1 MASEKAKVIASKVRG
16 QSVYVYAATSKD
28 SILTANN
35 AYKDLNA
42 KETSSFSCSDCGNHM
57 HVVASA
63 SPEPYCI
70 SCGSDN
76 MVASTQKV
84 AATASFVSD
93 KEIASV
99 SCPTCETHNVLPA
112 SAVAAA
118 GKEVHCVMCGTQI
131 TVADAVEDE
140 EFELDKET
148 SADGMPDDGMPV
160 DAEDDF
166 PDMTA
171 ESAIDGIDDEISEE
185 FTSEETYENP
195 EMDDIMKSDG
205 MESEDTPENLFIDD
219 QGPAAPGEPLMDSM
233 DLDDTPESLS
243 LMSVA
248 AGTVIA
254 MKGIHTV
261 AYANAKTAGKNA
273 DILERPEFEK
283 ALMISAGT
291 IGMRKALAQMGFS
304 PVKVKPVDAAVVSR
318 EVVQAK
324 SQFMADQSK
333 KQQVFTDSM
342 ALAAVGLSRNLWKG
356 AENPLRT
363 AIEAKFADLGVRNPK
378 AVTSKLLSEN
388 GLAYSK
394 TIVAVATKLA
404 AMSGTARKEYA
415 EMLDLVEDDPST
427 ANADEMLNI
436 DEVAGDEE
444 IDDVADDIDNVTARF
459 QTPALLLPKKQTAGV
474 TQRTAS
480 AVLAGTAPLN
490 FNF

>member
-28 SILTANN
+28 SVLTANN

-57 HVVASA
+57 HVVASS
-63 SPEPYCI
+63 SPEPYCVA
-70 SCGSDN
+70 CGSEN
-76 MVASTQKV
+76 MVASTEKV
-84 AATASFVSD
+84 SPTARFVSD
-93 KEIASV
+93 VEVASV
-99 SCPTCETHNVLPA
+99 TCPTCETHNVMPA

-131 TVADAVEDE
+131 AVADAVAED
-140 EFELDKET
+140 DKDLEMET
-148 SADGMPDDGMPV
+148 SADADMPKDGE
-160 DAEDDF
+160 DAF
-166 PDMTA
+166 PDMT
-171 ESAIDGIDDEISEE
+171 SEE
-185 FTSEETYENP
+185 AGPDEDDGSAPEGDFIEEETYE
-195 EMDDIMKSDG
+195 KSDMDMMLDNEG
-205 MESEDTPENLFIDD
+205 VEMPEAEENLFIDE
-219 QGPAAPGEPLMDSM
+219 QGPADPGEPLMDSM
-233 DLDDTPESLS
+233 GLDDTPESLTV
-243 LMSVA
+243 MSVA

-283 ALMISAGT
+283 AFLISANT
-291 IGMRKALAQMGFS
+291 VGMRKALAQMGFA

-324 SQFMADQSK
+324 AQFAADQSK

-363 AIEAKFADLGVRNPK
+363 AMEAKFADMGIRNPK
-378 AVTSKLLSEN
+378 AVTSRILAEH

-394 TIVAVATKLA
+394 TIVTVATKLA
-404 AMSGTARKEYA
+404 AMTSVARKEYA
-415 EMLDLVEDDPST
+415 EMLDLVEDDPETS
-427 ANADEMLNI
+427 NADEMLNL
-436 DEVAGDEE
+436 DGTPNEEGE

-459 QTPALLLPKKQTAGV
+459 QTPALLLPKKQTAAA
-474 TQRTAS
+474 THRTAS
-480 AVLAGTAPLN
+480 AVLAGTAPLK

>member
-28 SILTANN
+28 SVLTANN

-42 KETSSFSCSDCGNHM
+42 KETSSFSCSDCGNHQ
-57 HVVASA
+57 HVVASSA
-63 SPEPYCI
+63 PEPYCI
-70 SCGSDN
+70 SCGSEN

-84 AATASFVSD
+84 PATASFVSD

-99 SCPTCETHNVLPA
+99 ACPTCETHNVLPA
-112 SAVAAA
+112 SVVAAA

-131 TVADAVEDE
+131 TVADAVADDE

-148 SADGMPDDGMPV
+148 SAGGLPTVG
-160 DAEDDF
+160 EDDF
-166 PDMTA
+166 PEMTSEA
-171 ESAIDGIDDEISEE
+171 AIDGIDEAVGEE
-185 FTSEETYENP
+185 FTEEEVYENP
-195 EMDDIMKSDG
+195 EMDTILQNDG
-205 MESEDTPENLFIDD
+205 MASQDTPENLFIDD
-219 QGPAAPGEPLMDSM
+219 QGPSAIGEPLMDSLG
-233 DLDDTPESLS
+233 LDDTTESLS

-248 AGTVIA
+248 SGTVIA

-273 DILERPEFEK
+273 DILERPAFEK
-283 ALMISAGT
+283 ALLISASSV
-291 IGMRKALAQMGFS
+291 GMRKALAQLGFA

-324 SQFMADQSK
+324 SQFLADQSK

-342 ALAAVGLSRNLWKG
+342 ALAAVGLSRNLWRG
-356 AENPLRT
+356 TENPLR
-363 AIEAKFADLGVRNPK
+363 AALEAKFVDLGVRNPK
-378 AVTSKLLSEN
+378 AVTSKLLSAN

-394 TIVAVATKLA
+394 TIVAIATKLA
-404 AMSGTARKEYA
+404 AMSATARKEYA

-427 ANADEMLNI
+427 ATADETLNI
-436 DEVAGDEE
+436 DAEADGEN
-444 IDDVADDIDNVTARF
+444 IDDAADDIDNVTARF
-459 QTPALLLPKKQTAGV
+459 QTPALLLPRKQTAGV
-474 TQRTAS
+474 THRTAS
-480 AVLAGTAPLN
+480 AVLAGTAPLK